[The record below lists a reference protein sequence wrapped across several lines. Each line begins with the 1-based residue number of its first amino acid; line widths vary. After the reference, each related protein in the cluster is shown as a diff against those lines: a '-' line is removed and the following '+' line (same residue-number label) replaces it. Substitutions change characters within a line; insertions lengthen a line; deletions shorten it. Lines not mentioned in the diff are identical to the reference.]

1 MNKKLCA
8 IIAAAALALVPSL
21 RVAGQEAS
29 GAETGGGDF
38 GFSLDLSYE
47 YRLAPSGLLL
57 VEETAVKSG
66 IDLMRDYF
74 GRAPLGRMAIGYGGD
89 EGVSV
94 ALETTFRSQWEG
106 EWYKADNLP
115 GTGANPDPFSVE
127 NFFITRGVAYWRS
140 PSLSFAFGR
149 DRVDYGGILEG
160 SLLPSTRLPYLDNLR
175 ARWSLGGFTVDY
187 MVATIQAIKSWDGID
202 VDPSGNYLH
211 PGAATVYGWESDD
224 EATVIVEGL
233 NRFSW
238 RIGTFSIGF
247 SDHAMIARRN
257 NLFYLTDFFPIISR
271 HQTAI
276 EGTNNNAIL
285 DFAWAPL
292 EGLDLAGQLG
302 FDDINLNGI
311 GIGDTGTPTTPAFV
325 LGGRYRGA
333 VDGNALKAR
342 FETGWTHYL
351 YGNYDGSWID
361 PEGYV
366 IPLMRLQYR
375 FLSDSGALLLPLT
388 SPYGPGAFW
397 VEASGSLGI
406 GTTGLT
412 AGFDF
417 LYLAKNPA
425 ANLIDTLIYDNVTTE
440 DTPYIHFA
448 SLSLPLSYT
457 WRNWL
462 LSASPAVLVREGDWR
477 FEATFL
483 ASYRLRLGNEARSEP
498 SPWASPSP

>member
-1 MNKKLCA
+1 MRR
-8 IIAAAALALVPSL
+8 ALLFLTMVILPLMCWA
-21 RVAGQEAS
+21 QEATVVRADEADS
-29 GAETGGGDF
+29 AF
-38 GFSLDLSYE
+38 GFSLDLNYE
-47 YRLAPSGLLL
+47 YRYAPSGLLL
-57 VEETAVKSG
+57 VEEPAVKSG

-74 GRAPLGRMAIGYGGD
+74 ERAPVARAAIGYGGD

-94 ALETTFRSQWEG
+94 AFESTFRSQWEG

-115 GTGANPDPFSVE
+115 GTGADPDPLSIE

-187 MVATIQAIKSWDGID
+187 MVATIQAIRSWDGID
-202 VDPSGNYLH
+202 VDPNDH
-211 PGAATVYGWESDD
+211 TVRPPNPAPVVYGWESDD

-238 RIGTFSIGF
+238 KIGTFSIGF

-257 NLFYLTDFFPIISR
+257 NKFYLTDFFPIMSR

-276 EGTNNNAIL
+276 EQTNNNAIL

-292 EGLDLAGQLG
+292 EGLDFAGQLG
-302 FDDINLNGI
+302 FDDIDLNGI

-325 LGGRYRGA
+325 LGGRYHGDI
-333 VDGNALKAR
+333 DGNSLEAT

-351 YGNYDGSWID
+351 YGNYDGTEID
-361 PEGYV
+361 SEGYV

-375 FLSDSGALLLPLT
+375 FLSDSGALLLPLS

-397 VEASGSLGI
+397 IKASGSVGI
-406 GTTGLT
+406 DATGLS

-425 ANLIDTLIYDNVTTE
+425 ANLIDTAVYDNVTTE
-440 DTPYIHFA
+440 GTPSVHFA
-448 SLSLPLSYT
+448 SLSLPLTYS

-483 ASYRLRLGNEARSEP
+483 ASYRLRLGNEAKSEP
-498 SPWASPSP
+498 SPWASPIN